1 MKKFIIPFLFVSV
14 VIGFFLSSC
23 GSEKIIIVSPTTV
36 AVEETITVP
45 TTIETTTTEKRI
57 TTTSALNLDEEFLA
71 YIRSNTSLEYLLT
84 DAQLI
89 EFAQVVC
96 NAFAAGMSSDQ
107 VIQIIYNAASG
118 ADLNQNQIMDLA
130 SLAGA
135 GVATYCPE
143 YAYKLNQ

>member
-14 VIGFFLSSC
+14 IIGFFLSSC
-23 GSEKIIIVSPTTV
+23 GTEKIIVVSPTTI

-45 TTIETTTTEKRI
+45 TTIETTTTERE
-57 TTTSALNLDEEFLA
+57 TTTTELDLDAEFLE
-71 YIRSNTSLEYLLT
+71 YVKDNTSLEYLLS
-84 DAQLI
+84 DSQLI

-96 NAFAAGMSSDQ
+96 NAFSNGMSSSE
-107 VIQIIYNAASG
+107 VIEIIFKAANG
-118 ADLNQNQIMDLA
+118 ASLNQTQIMDLA

-143 YAYKLNQ
+143 YAYKLSE

>member
-14 VIGFFLSSC
+14 IIGFFLSSC
-23 GSEKIIIVSPTTV
+23 GTEKIIVVSPTTI

-45 TTIETTTTEKRI
+45 TTIETTTTERE
-57 TTTSALNLDEEFLA
+57 TTTTEIDLDAEFLE
-71 YIRSNTSLEYLLT
+71 YVKNNTSLEYLLS
-84 DAQLI
+84 DSQLI

-96 NAFAAGMSSDQ
+96 NAFSNGMSSSE
-107 VIQIIYNAASG
+107 VIQIIFKAANG
-118 ADLNQNQIMDLA
+118 ASLNQTQIMDLA

-143 YAYKLNQ
+143 YAYKLSE

>member
-14 VIGFFLSSC
+14 IIGFFLSSC
-23 GSEKIIIVSPTTV
+23 GTEKIIVVSPTTI

-45 TTIETTTTEKRI
+45 TTIETTTTERE
-57 TTTSALNLDEEFLA
+57 TTTTEIDLDAEFLE
-71 YIRSNTSLEYLLT
+71 YVKDNTSLEYLLS
-84 DAQLI
+84 DSQLI

-96 NAFAAGMSSDQ
+96 NAFSNGMSSSQ
-107 VIQIIYNAASG
+107 VIEIIFKAANG
-118 ADLNQNQIMDLA
+118 ASLNQTQIMDLA

-143 YAYKLNQ
+143 YAYKLSE

>member
-14 VIGFFLSSC
+14 IIGFFLSSC
-23 GSEKIIIVSPTTV
+23 GTEKIIVVSPTTI

-45 TTIETTTTEKRI
+45 TTIETTTTERE
-57 TTTSALNLDEEFLA
+57 TTTTELDLDAEFLE
-71 YIRSNTSLEYLLT
+71 YVKDNTSLEYLLS
-84 DAQLI
+84 DSQLI

-96 NAFAAGMSSDQ
+96 NAFSNGMSSSQ
-107 VIQIIYNAASG
+107 VIEIIFKAANG
-118 ADLNQNQIMDLA
+118 ASLNQTQIMDLA

-143 YAYKLNQ
+143 YAYKLSE

>member
-14 VIGFFLSSC
+14 IIGFFLSSC
-23 GSEKIIIVSPTTV
+23 GTEKIIVVSPTTI

-45 TTIETTTTEKRI
+45 TTIETTTTERE
-57 TTTSALNLDEEFLA
+57 TTTTEIDLDAEFLS
-71 YIRSNTSLEYLLT
+71 YVKDNTSLEYLLS
-84 DAQLI
+84 DSQLI

-96 NAFAAGMSSDQ
+96 NAFSNGMSSSQ
-107 VIQIIYNAASG
+107 VIEIIFKAANG
-118 ADLNQNQIMDLA
+118 ASLNQTQIMDLA

-143 YAYKLNQ
+143 YAYKLSE